1 MLQLYNILIYFL
13 SNLQSRP
20 PNNSRVSNFV
30 SEKVNGWYWVDEFHK
45 SVNVLGEKFCSSKY
59 IERTRKKVSKQ
70 QVLLLTLFYTRSRIY
85 VITRGVQ

>member
-1 MLQLYNILIYFL
+1 MVWVFPQNHTSITAVVSKSTNAFLDVNNVLQKYILIYFL

-45 SVNVLGEKFCSSKY
+45 SVNVLGEM
-59 IERTRKKVSKQ
+59 
-70 QVLLLTLFYTRSRIY
+70 
-85 VITRGVQ
+85 VICLIIL